1 MAYTM
6 AYIVCTMAYTQTYYG
21 IHSIYTQTYY
31 DIHTMAYIRVYIHT
45 YIYA

>member
-1 MAYTM
+1 M